1 MMLWVILTVMIA
13 LAAAGLTIPLVRRY
27 DERPTRAKTL
37 DILKGQLAELD
48 SQQTSNLIAQPEA
61 DALRAEI
68 KRRILA
74 EDRET
79 AALARPLPVNAM
91 PWVAIGLVVVVA
103 VCATAL
109 YALMGH
115 PELTSITTGT
125 TTGSTVASA
134 GPAQPAAGPDAQQ
147 HPMGDVSAMIAGL
160 EARLQQNP
168 KDAQGWQM
176 LGWSYMRTGRPA
188 DAAKA
193 YGHAV
198 SLDPGNTEYLSAQG
212 EAMVQSEGKVS
223 DDAAAVFRRA
233 LKGDASD
240 PRSRYFLAIYR
251 DQQGDHEGAMNDF
264 ITLLKSA
271 PPDAPWAA
279 QVRNYVEDL
288 AKDQHIDIS
297 SRLPPASAA
306 APQSGAQPA
315 MPGPTSDQVAA
326 AGQMS
331 NADRQAMIHSM
342 VDKLAGELKANPQD
356 TGGWVRLMRARMVL
370 GETDKA
376 AEAYQDARKAFAGTP
391 AAQAALQEAAKSLG
405 VPGA

>member
-1 MMLWVILTVMIA
+1 MMLWMILTVMVA

-27 DERPTRAKTL
+27 EQRPDRARTL

-48 SQQTSNLIAQPEA
+48 GQQAGTLIAQAEA

-79 AALARPLPVNAM
+79 AAVPRPLPAAAM
-91 PWVAIGLVVVVA
+91 PWMALALVTLVA
-103 VCATAL
+103 VSSTAL

-115 PELTSITTGT
+115 PELTSSTSG
-125 TTGSTVASA
+125 GSTTA
-134 GPAQPAAGPDAQQ
+134 GTPAQQANAQAAPQ
-147 HPMGDVSAMIAGL
+147 HPMGEVSTMIAGL
-160 EARLQQNP
+160 ESRLQQNP
-168 KDAQGWQM
+168 NDAAGWQM

-193 YGHAV
+193 YGRAAA
-198 SLDPGNTEYLSAQG
+198 LDPGNAEYLSAEG

-223 DDAAAVFRRA
+223 DDAASAFRRA
-233 LKGDASD
+233 LKGDAAD
-240 PRSRYFLAIYR
+240 PRARYFLAIYR
-251 DQQGDHEGAMNDF
+251 DQQGDHSGAMKDF
-264 ITLLKSA
+264 IALLKSA
-271 PPDAPWAA
+271 PPDAPWVA
-279 QVRNYVEDL
+279 QVRNCVEDL

-297 SRLPPASAA
+297 SQLPPAPA
-306 APQSGAQPA
+306 APPA
-315 MPGPTSDQVAA
+315 NQPGPSSDQVAA

-331 NADRQAMIHSM
+331 DSDRQAMIHSM
-342 VDKLAGELKANPQD
+342 VDKLAGELKTNPHD
-356 TGGWVRLMRARMVL
+356 SGGWVRLMRARMVL
-370 GETDKA
+370 GESDKA
-376 AEAYQDARKAFAGTP
+376 AQAYQDARKAFIDSP

>member
-1 MMLWVILTVMIA
+1 MTLWIILTVMIA
-13 LAAAGLTIPLVRRY
+13 LVAVGLTIPLVRRY
-27 DERPTRAKTL
+27 EQRPSRVRTL
-37 DILKGQLAELD
+37 DILKGQLAEVD
-48 SQQTSNLIAQPEA
+48 TQQAGNLIAPPEA

-79 AALARPLPVNAM
+79 QAVARPLPAGAM
-91 PWVAIGLVVVVA
+91 PWVAIGLVAVVA

-115 PELTSITTGT
+115 PELTS
-125 TTGSTVASA
+125 STVASA
-134 GPAQPAAGPDAQQ
+134 NAPAQPAAGPDAQSQ
-147 HPMGDVSAMIAGL
+147 HPMGEVSTMIAGL
-160 EARLQQNP
+160 EGRLQQNP
-168 KDAQGWQM
+168 NDAQGWQM
-176 LGWSYMRTGRPA
+176 LGWSYMRTNRPA

-198 SLDPGNTEYLSAQG
+198 SLDPGNTEYLSAEG

-223 DDAAAVFRRA
+223 DDAAGIFRRA
-233 LKGDASD
+233 LKGDAND

-251 DQQGDHEGAMNDF
+251 DQQGDHKGAMEDF

-271 PPDAPWAA
+271 PPDAPWTA

-288 AKDQHIDIS
+288 ARDQHIDIS
-297 SRLPPASAA
+297 SRLPPAPAASAA
-306 APQSGAQPA
+306 PMPQAG
-315 MPGPTSDQVAA
+315 MPGPTGDQVAA
-326 AGQMS
+326 ASQMS
-331 NADRQAMIHSM
+331 DSDRQAMIHSM
-342 VDKLAGELKANPQD
+342 VDKLAGELKTNPHD
-356 TGGWVRLMRARMVL
+356 SGGWIRLMRARMVL
-370 GETDKA
+370 GEPDKA
-376 AEAYQDARKAFAGTP
+376 AEAYKQARQAFADTP

>member
-1 MMLWVILTVMIA
+1 MMLWIILTVMIA
-13 LAAAGLTIPLVRRY
+13 LAAVGLTVPLVRRY
-27 DERPTRAKTL
+27 DQRPDRAKTL
-37 DILKGQLAELD
+37 DILKGQLVELD
-48 SQQTSNLIAQPEA
+48 GQQAGKLIAQPEA

-79 AALARPLPVNAM
+79 ARVARPLPSGAM
-91 PWVAIGLVVVVA
+91 PWVALGLVAVVA

-115 PELTSITTGT
+115 PELTS
-125 TTGSTVASA
+125 SMAASA
-134 GPAQPAAGPDAQQ
+134 GAPTQQASSPDTQQ
-147 HPMGDVSAMIAGL
+147 HPMGDVSTMIAGL
-160 EARLQQNP
+160 EGRLQQNP
-168 KDAQGWQM
+168 NDAQGWQM
-176 LGWSYMRTGRPA
+176 LGWSYMRVNRPA

-198 SLDPGNTEYLSAQG
+198 ALDPANTEYLSAEG
-212 EAMVQSEGKVS
+212 EALVQSEGKVS
-223 DDAAAVFRRA
+223 DDAAGFFRRA
-233 LKGDASD
+233 VKADAND

-251 DQQGDHEGAMNDF
+251 DQQGDHKGAMEDF

-271 PPDAPWAA
+271 PPGAPWAV

-297 SRLPPASAA
+297 ARLPPASAA
-306 APQSGAQPA
+306 APAPQAGMPA
-315 MPGPTSDQVAA
+315 PTGDQVAA
-326 AGQMS
+326 ASQMS
-331 NADRQAMIHSM
+331 DADRQAMIHTM
-342 VDKLAGELKANPQD
+342 VDRLAGELKTDPRD
-356 TGGWVRLMRARMVL
+356 SGGWVRLMRARMVL

-376 AEAYQDARKAFAGTP
+376 AQAYQDARKAFAGTP

>member
-1 MMLWVILTVMIA
+1 MMLWIILTVMIA

-27 DERPTRAKTL
+27 EQRPGRARTL
-37 DILKGQLAELD
+37 DILKGQLSELD
-48 SQQTSNLIAQPEA
+48 AQQANKLIAQPDA

-79 AALARPLPVNAM
+79 TTVARPLPVNAM
-91 PWVAIGLVVVVA
+91 PWVALGLVAVVA

-115 PELTSITTGT
+115 PELTS
-125 TTGSTVASA
+125 STVASA
-134 GPAQPAAGPDAQQ
+134 TGPAQAAAGPDAQAQ
-147 HPMGDVSAMIAGL
+147 HPMGDVSTMIAGL
-160 EARLQQNP
+160 EGRLQQNP
-168 KDAQGWQM
+168 NDAQGWQM
-176 LGWSYMRTGRPA
+176 LGWSYMRTNRPA

-198 SLDPGNTEYLSAQG
+198 SLDPGNAEYLSAEG

-223 DDAAAVFRRA
+223 DDAAGIFRRA
-233 LKGDASD
+233 QKADAND
-240 PRSRYFLAIYR
+240 PRARYFLAIYR
-251 DQQGDHEGAMNDF
+251 DQQGDHQGAMNDF
-264 ITLLKSA
+264 IALLKSA

-297 SRLPPASAA
+297 SRLPPAPA
-306 APQSGAQPA
+306 APASQAGA
-315 MPGPTSDQVAA
+315 PGPTSGQVAA

-331 NADRQAMIHSM
+331 DSDRQAMIHSM
-342 VDKLAGELKANPQD
+342 VDKLAGELKANPKD
-356 TGGWVRLMRARMVL
+356 SGGWVRLMRARMVL
-370 GETDKA
+370 GEADKA
-376 AEAYQDARKAFAGTP
+376 AEAYKQAREAFAGTP

>member
-1 MMLWVILTVMIA
+1 MTLWIILTVMIA
-13 LAAAGLTIPLVRRY
+13 LVAAGLTIPLVRRY
-27 DERPTRAKTL
+27 EQRPGRARTL
-37 DILKGQLAELD
+37 EILKGQLAEVD
-48 SQQTSNLIAQPEA
+48 AQQAGKLIAQPEA

-79 AALARPLPVNAM
+79 QAVARPLPAGAM
-91 PWVAIGLVVVVA
+91 PWVALGLVAVVA

-115 PELTSITTGT
+115 PELTS
-125 TTGSTVASA
+125 STIAGASA
-134 GPAQPAAGPDAQQ
+134 PAQQAAAAEPQQ
-147 HPMGDVSAMIAGL
+147 HPMGDVSTMIAGL
-160 EARLQQNP
+160 ESRLQQNSN
-168 KDAQGWQM
+168 DAQGWQM
-176 LGWSYMRTGRPA
+176 LGWSYMRVNRPA

-193 YGHAV
+193 YGRAA
-198 SLDPGNTEYLSAQG
+198 SLDPGNAEYLSAQG

-223 DDAAAVFRRA
+223 DDAAAIFRHA
-233 LKGDASD
+233 LKGDAND
-240 PRSRYFLAIYR
+240 PRARYFLAIYR
-251 DQQGDHEGAMNDF
+251 DQQGDHKGAMEDF

-297 SRLPPASAA
+297 SQLPPAPA
-306 APQSGAQPA
+306 APAAPPPQAGQ
-315 MPGPTSDQVAA
+315 PGPTGDQVAA
-326 AGQMS
+326 ASQMS
-331 NADRQAMIHSM
+331 DTDRQAMIHTM
-342 VDKLAGELKANPQD
+342 VDRLAGELKTNPHD
-356 TGGWVRLMRARMVL
+356 SGGWVRLMRARMVL

-376 AEAYQDARKAFAGTP
+376 AQAYQDARKAFTGTP

>member
-1 MMLWVILTVMIA
+1 MMLWTILTVMIA

-27 DERPTRAKTL
+27 EQRPGRARTL
-37 DILKGQLAELD
+37 DILKGQLTELD
-48 SQQTSNLIAQPEA
+48 AQQANKLIAQPEA

-79 AALARPLPVNAM
+79 TTVARPLPVNAM
-91 PWVAIGLVVVVA
+91 PWVALGLVAVVA

-115 PELTSITTGT
+115 PELTS
-125 TTGSTVASA
+125 STVASA
-134 GPAQPAAGPDAQQ
+134 TGPAQAAAGPDAQAQ
-147 HPMGDVSAMIAGL
+147 HPMGDVSTMIAGL
-160 EARLQQNP
+160 EGRLQQNP
-168 KDAQGWQM
+168 NDAQGWQM
-176 LGWSYMRTGRPA
+176 LGWSYMRTNRPA

-198 SLDPGNTEYLSAQG
+198 SLDPGNAEYLSAEG

-223 DDAAAVFRRA
+223 DDAAGIFRRA
-233 LKGDASD
+233 QKADAND
-240 PRSRYFLAIYR
+240 PRARYFLAIYR
-251 DQQGDHEGAMNDF
+251 DQQGDHQGAMNDF
-264 ITLLKSA
+264 IALLKSA

-297 SRLPPASAA
+297 SRLPPAPA
-306 APQSGAQPA
+306 APAPPAGA
-315 MPGPTSDQVAA
+315 PGPTSGQVAA

-331 NADRQAMIHSM
+331 DADRQAMIHSM
-342 VDKLAGELKANPQD
+342 VDKLAGELKANPKD
-356 TGGWVRLMRARMVL
+356 SGGWVRLMRARMVL

-376 AEAYQDARKAFAGTP
+376 AQAYQDARKAFAGTP